1 MIRKSA
7 RRHPSS
13 RASRRRDEGGN
24 LGGLDHETVG
34 GYVVARDNRRGKW
47 VVIRRGEIVAEATT
61 KEDAMMIARP
71 GSLFSVQPR

>member
-7 RRHPSS
+7 RRHRS
-13 RASRRRDEGGN
+13 D

-34 GYVVARDNRRGKW
+34 GFVVARDNRRGKW
-47 VVIRRGEIVAEATT
+47 VVIRRGEIVAEAAT
-61 KEDAMMIARP
+61 KEDAMLIARP